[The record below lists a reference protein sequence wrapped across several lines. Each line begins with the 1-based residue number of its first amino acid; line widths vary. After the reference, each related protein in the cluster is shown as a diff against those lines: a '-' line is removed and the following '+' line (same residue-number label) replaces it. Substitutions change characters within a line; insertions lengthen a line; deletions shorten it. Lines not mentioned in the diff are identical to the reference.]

1 MSHMMQ
7 KGELVDEKEGVDD
20 ALQEGVWDEKDEVI
34 I

>member
-20 ALQEGVWDEKDEVI
+20 VLQEGVWDEKDEVVI
-34 I
+34 

>member
-7 KGELVDEKEGVDD
+7 KGELDEKEGVDD
-20 ALQEGVWDEKDEVI
+20 ALQEGAWDEKDGVI